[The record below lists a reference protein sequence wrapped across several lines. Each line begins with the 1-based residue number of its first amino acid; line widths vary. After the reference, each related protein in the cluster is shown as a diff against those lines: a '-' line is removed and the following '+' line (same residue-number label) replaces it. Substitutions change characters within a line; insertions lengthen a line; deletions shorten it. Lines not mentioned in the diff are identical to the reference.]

1 MSADPDKGRSW
12 VPRADAFVNS
22 SGVFIIKVE
31 LAAMRR
37 ENLELSVEG
46 NRLLV
51 SGHRPDA
58 DHEDSSTRYFFDEIP
73 FGAFAV
79 VIDIPPGFDL
89 QLAKA
94 AYQNGFLRV
103 DVPPKEPLDH
113 PRIGIR

>member
-1 MSADPDKGRSW
+1 MSADPDKGRPW

-31 LAAMRR
+31 LAAIRR
-37 ENLELSVEG
+37 EDVELAVEG

-51 SGHRPDA
+51 SGNRPDA
-58 DHEDSSTRYFFDEIP
+58 DRQDSSTRYFFDEIP

-89 QLAKA
+89 QFAKA

-103 DVPPKEPLDH
+103 DVPPNEPLDY
-113 PRIGIR
+113 PRI

>member
-1 MSADPDKGRSW
+1 MSADPDKGRPW

-22 SGVFIIKVE
+22 GGVFIIKVE

-37 ENLELSVEG
+37 EDVELAVEG

-51 SGHRPDA
+51 NGHRPDA

-89 QLAKA
+89 SKANA
-94 AYQNGFLRV
+94 AYQNGLLRIV
-103 DVPPKEPLDH
+103 VPPEEVAST
-113 PRIGIR
+113 RGA

>member
-1 MSADPDKGRSW
+1 MSADPDKGRPW

-58 DHEDSSTRYFFDEIP
+58 DHEDSSTRYFFDERP
-73 FGAFAV
+73 FGTFAV
-79 VIDIPPGFDL
+79 VIDTPPGFDL
-89 QLAKA
+89 SKANA
-94 AYQNGFLRV
+94 AYQNGLLRIV
-103 DVPPKEPLDH
+103 VPPEEVVSST
-113 PRIGIR
+113 RGA